1 MATHCGNDAARR
13 RQTASTTIGAGGIAF
28 LLSQFITSIGN
39 FGFHLVAARLLGPAG
54 YGLLGSMLVFFAV
67 LAVPVAACGTILTA
81 AVARYRE
88 RGLPVDS
95 RLIMRH
101 SVTLGILICVAL
113 MLVAPFSVGYL
124 HVPSAWPL
132 VCVGLYA
139 MVLTTGTVPWAIL
152 CGHRRFAAVGIAGT
166 GGMALRFGLIVVFIH
181 LGWGVSGAL
190 AATLLAEAARTAMM
204 WRTASRSASTAGVAA
219 PRLRLPA
226 RDALSGTAAITA
238 LWMLLGIDTM
248 LARHL
253 FDPATAG
260 RYAAAATLSQS
271 AFFVIQTGCVLALP
285 RFVGDHAARA
295 LRAVSA
301 SGLIAGLLVTAGLV
315 ATRPLLAWIFGSA
328 YLFDPLVVALLC
340 LGATCL
346 GLLWI
351 LVQCDLARGHSRR
364 RSATLPWIGV
374 VVTLMTGS
382 IWHPGP
388 VGLAASML
396 VSVVAVTGIAAL
408 DGRNRA
414 PSVRPYPVST
424 GASRLLPEVDL
435 TVVVPFYNPGDL
447 LRPNLLSLVES
458 LRAAGATF
466 EVITVEDG
474 CTDGSPASIADLDPA
489 TVRRLSL
496 PRNSGKGAALRV
508 GLCEGR
514 GRYVGFID
522 ADGDIDPALWR
533 PFLGLV
539 RLYEPDVIIGSK
551 RHPLSEIGSSV
562 TWTRRWLSRG
572 YQAMVR
578 LLFPMLP
585 VNDTQVG
592 IKVFRRELLAEVL
605 PLTVE
610 RRFVFDLELLIVAWR
625 RGYRRIMPAPV
636 TLGRQGPSTVTFRAV
651 WYMLIDTL
659 ALAWRMYGRA
669 AYHAEHERS
678 GAPGDDRIPVP
689 LGEPI

>member
-1 MATHCGNDAARR
+1 
-13 RQTASTTIGAGGIAF
+13 
-28 LLSQFITSIGN
+28 
-39 FGFHLVAARLLGPAG
+39 
-54 YGLLGSMLVFFAV
+54 MLAIFAV

-81 AVARYRE
+81 TVARCSE
-88 RGLPVDS
+88 QGLSVDS
-95 RLIMRH
+95 TLIMRH
-101 SVTLGILICVAL
+101 SVTIGISICVAL
-113 MLVAPFSVGYL
+113 MSVAPFSVGYL
-124 HVPSAWPL
+124 HLPSAWPF

-139 MVLTTGTVPWAIL
+139 MVLTIGTAPWAVL
-152 CGHRRFAAVGIAGT
+152 CGQRRFATLGIAGT
-166 GGMALRFGLIVVFIH
+166 GGMALRFGLIVVLAH
-181 LGWGVSGAL
+181 LGWGVGGAL
-190 AATLLAEAARTAMM
+190 AATLLAEAARTAVM
-204 WRTASRSASTAGVAA
+204 WRAAARPARTAGMAA
-219 PRLRLPA
+219 HRLRLSA
-226 RDALSGTAAITA
+226 RDAFSGTLAITA

-260 RYAAAATLSQS
+260 RYTAAATLSQS
-271 AFFVIQTGCVLALP
+271 VFFVIQTGCVLALP
-285 RFVGDHAARA
+285 KFVGDRAVGA
-295 LRAVSA
+295 LRSVLAY
-301 SGLIAGLLVTAGLV
+301 GLIVGLLVTAGLV
-315 ATRPLLAWIFGSA
+315 AARPLLAWIFGPA
-328 YLFDPLVVALLC
+328 YMFDPLIVALLC
-340 LGATCL
+340 LGSTCL

-364 RSATLPWIGV
+364 RSATVPWIGV
-374 VVTLMTGS
+374 VIALTMGS
-382 IWHPGP
+382 VWHPGP

-396 VSVVAVTGIAAL
+396 VSVVAVAGIAAVC
-408 DGRNRA
+408 GRSRA
-414 PSVRPYPVST
+414 PRARRYPCYT
-424 GASRLLPEVDL
+424 EASRLPEVDL

-447 LRPNLLSLVES
+447 LRPNLLSLIES

-474 CTDGSPASIADLDPA
+474 CTDGSPATIADLDSA
-489 TVRRLSL
+489 TVRRLAL
-496 PRNSGKGAALRV
+496 PRNSGKGAALRL
-508 GLCEGR
+508 GLYEGR

-551 RHPLSEIGSSV
+551 RHPLSEIGSSI
-562 TWTRRWLSRG
+562 TWTRRWLSHG

-610 RRFVFDLELLIVAWR
+610 RRFVLDLELLVVAWR

-636 TLGRQGPSTVTFRAV
+636 TLGRQGPSTVTFRAI

-669 AYHAEHERS
+669 AYHADHERPA
-678 GAPGDDRIPVP
+678 APSDDRIPVP

>member
-1 MATHCGNDAARR
+1 MSTHCGNDAAHLRR
-13 RQTASTTIGAGGIAF
+13 SASTSIGASGIAF
-28 LLSQFITSIGN
+28 LLSQFITSLGN
-39 FGFHLVAARLLGPAG
+39 FGFHLVTARLLGPAD
-54 YGLLGSMLVFFAV
+54 YGLLGSILVFFAV

-81 AVARYRE
+81 TVARCRE
-88 RGLPVDS
+88 RGQPVDS
-95 RLIMRH
+95 TIIMRH
-101 SVTLGILICVAL
+101 SVVVGISICVAL
-113 MLVAPFSVGYL
+113 MSVTPLSVGYL
-124 HVPSAWPL
+124 HLRSSWPF

-139 MVLTTGTVPWAIL
+139 VVLTIGTVPWAVL

-166 GGMALRFGLIVVFIH
+166 GGMALRFGLVVVFAQ

-204 WRTASRSASTAGVAA
+204 WRAASRLAHAAGVAA
-219 PRLRLPA
+219 HRLRLSA
-226 RDALSGTAAITA
+226 RDAVSGTVAITA

-248 LARHL
+248 FARHL

-285 RFVGDHAARA
+285 RFVGDHAAGA
-295 LRAVSA
+295 LRTVLAY
-301 SGLIAGLLVTAGLV
+301 GLIAGLLVTAGLV
-315 ATRPLLAWIFGSA
+315 AARPLLAWIFGPA
-328 YLFDPLVVALLC
+328 YLFDPLIVALLC
-340 LGATCL
+340 LGSTCL

-351 LVQCDLARGHSRR
+351 LVQFDLARGHSRR
-364 RSATLPWIGV
+364 RIATVPWIGIV
-374 VVTLMTGS
+374 VVLTMGS
-382 IWHPGP
+382 TWHPGP
-388 VGLAASML
+388 LGLAASML
-396 VSVVAVTGIAAL
+396 VSVVAVTGIAAVG
-408 DGRNRA
+408 GRRRA
-414 PSVRPYPVST
+414 PSACRCPGST
-424 GASRLLPEVDL
+424 EASRLPPEVDL

-447 LRPNLLSLVES
+447 LRPNLLSLIES
-458 LRAAGATF
+458 LRTAGATF

-474 CTDGSPASIADLDPA
+474 CTDGSPATIADLDPA
-489 TVRRLSL
+489 TVRRLAL
-496 PRNSGKGAALRV
+496 PRNSGKGAALRL

-551 RHPLSEIGSSV
+551 QHPLSEIGLGI

-610 RRFVFDLELLIVAWR
+610 RRFVFDLELLVVAWR

-636 TLGRQGPSTVTFRAV
+636 TLGRQGPSTVTFRAI

-659 ALAWRMYGRA
+659 TLAWRMYGRA
-669 AYHAEHERS
+669 AYHADHERPA
-678 GAPGDDRIPVP
+678 APSDDRIPVP